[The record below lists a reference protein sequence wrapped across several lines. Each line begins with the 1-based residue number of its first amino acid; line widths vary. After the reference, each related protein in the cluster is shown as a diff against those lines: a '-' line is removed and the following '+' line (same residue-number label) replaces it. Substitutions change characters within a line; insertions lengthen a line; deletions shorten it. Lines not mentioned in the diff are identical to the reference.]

1 MEIGPISKVMNI
13 LTIKKRYS
21 SDPPQLVMV
30 VRFPCVGDLAEP
42 TVVIMFQRSQHLEK
56 LDLLQNKGNF
66 FEGTGWQWVR
76 SLVVVLLGL
85 KSTELESDYLDST
98 RTEFGNLNQIGLEYK
113 HCKVLSLSYFKLQ
126 FTVQRHWSN
135 FNLEHT

>member
-56 LDLLQNKGNF
+56 LDLLQRNWLAMGPVP
-66 FEGTGWQWVR
+66 VR
-76 SLVVVLLGL
+76 GPA
-85 KSTELESDYLDST
+85 
-98 RTEFGNLNQIGLEYK
+98 RTEKY
-113 HCKVLSLSYFKLQ
+113 
-126 FTVQRHWSN
+126 
-135 FNLEHT
+135 